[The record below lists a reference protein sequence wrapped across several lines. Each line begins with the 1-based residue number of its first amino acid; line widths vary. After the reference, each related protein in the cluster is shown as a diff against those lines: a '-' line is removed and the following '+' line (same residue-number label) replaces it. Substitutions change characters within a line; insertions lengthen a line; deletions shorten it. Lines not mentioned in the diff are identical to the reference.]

1 MTGIKNRLIL
11 GTAIASIVL
20 FLAAPSALQAQTTAE
35 PLTQSE
41 VAALGHLAVKAAHF
55 SGQDPR
61 LIRYEVTSPKAY
73 RATYTLTM
81 EYYGWLSGK
90 RYVAT
95 IDIHMDTLGHN
106 EAMRVE
112 YSDNNPYFS
121 ANAGKLARV
130 VHQINNVL
138 GVP

>member
-11 GTAIASIVL
+11 GASIASIVW
-20 FLAAPSALQAQTTAE
+20 FLAAPATLCAQTAE
-35 PLTQSE
+35 PLTKSE
-41 VAALGHLAVKAAHF
+41 VAALGHLVVKAAHF
-55 SGQDPR
+55 TGQDPR
-61 LIRYEVTSPKAY
+61 LIRYEVATPKTY

-81 EYYGWLSGK
+81 EYFGKFSGK
-90 RYVAT
+90 RYVAN
-95 IDIHMDTLGHN
+95 IDIHMDTLGN
-106 EAMRVE
+106 VEAMRVD

-138 GVP
+138 GNP

>member
-1 MTGIKNRLIL
+1 MTGINHRLLL
-11 GTAIASIVL
+11 GMA
-20 FLAAPSALQAQTTAE
+20 LALLLTTSPSWAQTTAE
-35 PLTQSE
+35 PLTKSD
-41 VAALGHLAVKAAHF
+41 VAAMGHLAVKAAHF
-55 SGQDPR
+55 TGQDPR
-61 LIRYEVTSPKAY
+61 LIRYEVTSPKAF

-81 EYYGWLSGK
+81 EYHGKFSGK

-95 IDIHMDTLGHN
+95 IDIHVDTLDHN
-106 EAMRVE
+106 EAMRVD

-121 ANAGKLARV
+121 ASASKLARV